1 MNYALANLVKI
12 QQEIILKTSKN
23 NNNTK
28 LPKVIAVSK
37 TFSMDSILPIINHGH
52 INFGENKIQEA
63 IVKWQVI
70 KEKYNHL
77 KLHMIGKL
85 QKNKVKYAVK
95 LFDYI
100 HTLDNLRLAEKIA
113 NEEIKQNKKIK
124 IFIQVNISEE
134 NQKNG
139 IVAKELNNFYN
150 VCINDF
156 KLNIIG
162 LMCIPAN
169 NIKNSYHYKEMY
181 DVAKKLKIKE
191 LSMGMSGDYLDA
203 LNYGATYLR
212 IGSKIFGERS

>member
-23 NNNTK
+23 NNNSK

-37 TFSMDSILPIINHGH
+37 TFSMDSILPVINHGH
-52 INFGENKIQEA
+52 IDFGENKIQEA
-63 IVKWQVI
+63 VVKWQDI
-70 KEKYNHL
+70 KEKYIHL
-77 KLHMIGKL
+77 KLHMIGRL

-100 HTLDNLRLAEKIA
+100 HSLDNLRLAEKIA
-113 NEEIKQNKKIK
+113 NEELKQNKKIK

-139 IVAKELNNFYN
+139 IVTKELNNFYN

-169 NIKNSYHYKEMY
+169 NTKNSYHYKEMY

>member
-12 QQEIILKTSKN
+12 QQEIILKTSKSN
-23 NNNTK
+23 NNIE

-37 TFSMDSILPIINHGH
+37 TFSMDSILPVINHGH
-52 INFGENKIQEA
+52 IDFGENKIQEA
-63 IVKWQVI
+63 VVKWQDV

-77 KLHMIGKL
+77 KLHMIGRL
-85 QKNKVKYAVK
+85 QKNKVKYAVR

-100 HTLDNLRLAEKIA
+100 HSLDNLRLAEKIA
-113 NEEIKQNKKIK
+113 NEEVKQNKKIK

-181 DVAKKLKIKE
+181 DVAKKLKVKE

>member
-37 TFSMDSILPIINHGH
+37 TFSMDNILPIINHGH

-113 NEEIKQNKKIK
+113 NEEIKQNKKIE

-150 VCINDF
+150 ACINDF

-162 LMCIPAN
+162 LMCIPAYN
-169 NIKNSYHYKEMY
+169 TKNSYHYKEMY

>member
-12 QQEIILKTSKN
+12 QQEIILKTSKSN
-23 NNNTK
+23 NNIK

-52 INFGENKIQEA
+52 IDFGENKIQEA
-63 IVKWQVI
+63 VAKWQDI

-77 KLHMIGKL
+77 KLHMIGRL
-85 QKNKVKYAVK
+85 QKNKVKYAVR

-100 HTLDNLRLAEKIA
+100 HSLDNLRLAEKIA
-113 NEEIKQNKKIK
+113 NEEVKQNKKIK

-169 NIKNSYHYKEMY
+169 NIKNSYHYKEMC

>member
-12 QQEIILKTSKN
+12 QQEIILKTSKSN
-23 NNNTK
+23 NNIK

-37 TFSMDSILPIINHGH
+37 TFSMDNILPIINHGH

-139 IVAKELNNFYN
+139 IVTKELNNFYN

-169 NIKNSYHYKEMY
+169 NTKNSYHYKEMY

-212 IGSKIFGERS
+212 IGSKIFGERN

>member
-37 TFSMDSILPIINHGH
+37 TFSMDSILPVINHGH
-52 INFGENKIQEA
+52 IDFGENKIQEA
-63 IVKWQVI
+63 AVKWQDV

-77 KLHMIGKL
+77 KLHMIGRL
-85 QKNKVKYAVK
+85 QKNKVKYAVR

-100 HTLDNLRLAEKIA
+100 HSLDNLRLAEKIA
-113 NEEIKQNKKIK
+113 NEEVKQNKKIK

-181 DVAKKLKIKE
+181 DVAKKLKINE

>member
-23 NNNTK
+23 NNNIK

-37 TFSMDSILPIINHGH
+37 TFSMDSILPVINHGH
-52 INFGENKIQEA
+52 IDFGENKIQEA
-63 IVKWQVI
+63 VVKWQDI
-70 KEKYNHL
+70 KEKYIHL
-77 KLHMIGKL
+77 KLHMIGRL

-100 HTLDNLRLAEKIA
+100 HSLDNLRLAEKIA
-113 NEEIKQNKKIK
+113 NEELKQNKKIK

-139 IVAKELNNFYN
+139 IVTKELNNFYN

-169 NIKNSYHYKEMY
+169 NTKNSYHYKEMY

-212 IGSKIFGERS
+212 IGSKIFGERN

>member
-12 QQEIILKTSKN
+12 QQEIILKTSKSN
-23 NNNTK
+23 NNIK

-37 TFSMDSILPIINHGH
+37 TFSMDNILPVINHGH
-52 INFGENKIQEA
+52 IDFGENKIQEA
-63 IVKWQVI
+63 VVKWQDV

-77 KLHMIGKL
+77 KLHMIGRL
-85 QKNKVKYAVK
+85 QKNKVKYAVR

-100 HTLDNLRLAEKIA
+100 HSLDNLRLAEKIA
-113 NEEIKQNKKIK
+113 NEEVKQNKKIK

>member
-23 NNNTK
+23 NNNIK

-37 TFSMDSILPIINHGH
+37 TFSMDSILPVINHGH
-52 INFGENKIQEA
+52 IDFGENKIQEA
-63 IVKWQVI
+63 VVKWQDV

-77 KLHMIGKL
+77 KLHMIGRL
-85 QKNKVKYAVK
+85 QKNKVKYAVR

-100 HTLDNLRLAEKIA
+100 HSLDNLRLAEKIA
-113 NEEIKQNKKIK
+113 NEEVKQNKKIK

>member
-12 QQEIILKTSKN
+12 QQEIILKTSKSN
-23 NNNTK
+23 NNIK

-37 TFSMDSILPIINHGH
+37 TFSMDSILPVINHGH
-52 INFGENKIQEA
+52 IDFGENKIQEA
-63 IVKWQVI
+63 VVKWQDV

-77 KLHMIGKL
+77 KLHMIGRL
-85 QKNKVKYAVK
+85 QKNKVKYAVR

-100 HTLDNLRLAEKIA
+100 HSLDNLRLAEKIA
-113 NEEIKQNKKIK
+113 NEEVKQNKKIK

>member
-23 NNNTK
+23 NNNIK

-37 TFSMDSILPIINHGH
+37 TFSMDSILPVINHGH
-52 INFGENKIQEA
+52 IDFGENKIQEA
-63 IVKWQVI
+63 VVKWQDI

-85 QKNKVKYAVK
+85 QKNKVKYAIK

-100 HTLDNLRLAEKIA
+100 HSLDNLRLAEKIA
-113 NEEIKQNKKIK
+113 NEEVKQNRKIK

-169 NIKNSYHYKEMY
+169 NTKNSYHYKEMY

-203 LNYGATYLR
+203 LNYGSTYLR

>member
-139 IVAKELNNFYN
+139 IVTKELNNFYN

-169 NIKNSYHYKEMY
+169 NTKNSYHYKEMY